1 MLIQDSCLLRKE
13 ALIWHVCYIIYNTQN
28 IHVNKHTI
36 YTDFLYFCQVVDFQQ
51 STIQKKIQ
59 GTCFKL
65 QAMYFEIH
73 ALYFLLN
80 ALYGFDWRKNILKSR
95 NKWIYATAILH
106 DFDYFYSRFPL
117 EHNSMRL
124 IVLIRS
130 FNPRRTQFIL
140 QDIET
145 RGKSFNPR
153 AHTGRDSFEDSEF
166 FSFLGFNPRAH
177 TGRDAVYDKKNLRAC
192 CFNPRAHTGRDLVF
206 AFVRMPPAWGFN
218 PRAHT
223 GRDVNNSVVF
233 PLGWQVS
240 IHAPTRGATECGA
253 KGGWI
258 ESVSIHAPTRGAT

>member
-1 MLIQDSCLLRKE
+1 MSATL
-13 ALIWHVCYIIYNTQN
+13 YIIRR
-28 IHVNKHTI
+28 I
-36 YTDFLYFCQVVDFQQ
+36 YTWINTLYIQIFCIFVKSLIFSSRQYA
-51 STIQKKIQ
+51 KIQ
-59 GTCFKL
+59 GTYFKL
-65 QAMYFEIH
+65 QAIYFEIH

-153 AHTGRDSFEDSEF
+153 AHTGRDSM
-166 FSFLGFNPRAH
+166 FSKRLNISIQNYTFCETWQTYTQN
-177 TGRDAVYDKKNLRAC
+177 
-192 CFNPRAHTGRDLVF
+192 CFY
-206 AFVRMPPAWGFN
+206 
-218 PRAHT
+218 
-223 GRDVNNSVVF
+223 
-233 PLGWQVS
+233 
-240 IHAPTRGATECGA
+240 
-253 KGGWI
+253 
-258 ESVSIHAPTRGAT
+258 

>member
-1 MLIQDSCLLRKE
+1 MSATL
-13 ALIWHVCYIIYNTQN
+13 YIIRR
-28 IHVNKHTI
+28 I
-36 YTDFLYFCQVVDFQQ
+36 YTWINTLYIQIFCIFVKSLVFSNRQCA
-51 STIQKKIQ
+51 KIQ
-59 GTCFKL
+59 GTYFKL
-65 QAMYFEIH
+65 QAIYFEIH

-153 AHTGRDSFEDSEF
+153 AHTGRDAGAS
-166 FSFLGFNPRAH
+166 PRY
-177 TGRDAVYDKKNLRAC
+177 G
-192 CFNPRAHTGRDLVF
+192 
-206 AFVRMPPAWGFN
+206 WG
-218 PRAHT
+218 
-223 GRDVNNSVVF
+223 G
-233 PLGWQVS
+233 VS
-240 IHAPTRGATECGA
+240 IHAPTRGAT
-253 KGGWI
+253 I
-258 ESVSIHAPTRGAT
+258 APTK

>member
-1 MLIQDSCLLRKE
+1 MSATL
-13 ALIWHVCYIIYNTQN
+13 YIIRR
-28 IHVNKHTI
+28 I
-36 YTDFLYFCQVVDFQQ
+36 YTWINTLYIQIFCIFVKSLIFSNRQYE
-51 STIQKKIQ
+51 KIQ

-73 ALYFLLN
+73 ALYFLLY

-140 QDIET
+140 QNIET

-153 AHTGRDSFEDSEF
+153 AHTGRDLSVLLFLMECLWFQSTRPHGARLQVISKDSSRIVVSIHAPTRGATALSGLVGF
-166 FSFLGFNPRAH
+166 GSAGFNPRAH
-177 TGRDAVYDKKNLRAC
+177 TGRDRTLN
-192 CFNPRAHTGRDLVF
+192 T
-206 AFVRMPPAWGFN
+206 
-218 PRAHT
+218 T
-223 GRDVNNSVVF
+223 
-233 PLGWQVS
+233 
-240 IHAPTRGATECGA
+240 I
-253 KGGWI
+253 
-258 ESVSIHAPTRGAT
+258 